1 MPLPLVFIG
10 IAVATGATGAGATV
24 KAGVDH
30 SKAKKINTNTEERIT
45 YAANRLNDLRG
56 QCGEAL
62 QHLGEEKLFV
72 LSGSITSFLDSFSK
86 IKNVD
91 FADSEGLSEL
101 NKFHVDETTFEEI
114 GELGHF
120 AASLAT
126 GSIAGAAGGAL
137 TALGAYSA
145 AATFATASTGTAIG
159 TLSGAAASNA
169 TLAFFGGG
177 SLASGGLGMA
187 GGTAVLGGLVAGP
200 ALLVMGVIT
209 GVTAEKG
216 LEDAKKHAAEADVI
230 CEQLEIGVV
239 QCVGIRRRTY
249 MFHNL
254 LARLDAQ
261 FLPLIHAMEEIIAS
275 EGTNYATYKPE
286 SKRTIAAVASTAVSI
301 KAILDTPIL
310 STDGA
315 LTEDAEVV
323 ATKLTKQL
331 ESTQHR

>member
-10 IAVATGATGAGATV
+10 IAAVTGATGAGATV

-30 SKAKKINTNTEERIT
+30 SKAKKINANSEERIA
-45 YAANRLNDLRG
+45 YAANRLNVLRE
-56 QCGEAL
+56 QCGDAL
-62 QHLGEEKLFV
+62 QNLGEEKLFV
-72 LSGSITSFLDSFSK
+72 LSGSIAAFLDTFSK

-91 FADSEGLSEL
+91 FADSEGLWEL
-101 NKFHVDETTFEEI
+101 SKFHVDETTFEEI

-120 AASLAT
+120 AVSLAA
-126 GSIAGAAGGAL
+126 GSVVGAAGGAL

-177 SLASGGLGMA
+177 SLATGGLGMA

-230 CEQLEIGVV
+230 CEQLETGII
-239 QCVGIRRRTY
+239 QCIGIRRRTY

-261 FLPLIHAMEEIIAS
+261 FLPLIHAMEEVVAR
-275 EGTNYATYKPE
+275 EGNNYAVYKPE
-286 SKRTIAAVASTAVSI
+286 SKKIIAAVASTAVSI

-310 STDGA
+310 SADGT
-315 LTEDAEVV
+315 LTNESKAVNHR
-323 ATKLTKQL
+323 LMNQL
-331 ESTQHR
+331 N

>member
-1 MPLPLVFIG
+1 MPLPLIFIG
-10 IAVATGATGAGATV
+10 IAVVTGATGAGATV

-30 SKAKKINTNTEERIT
+30 SKAKKINANTEERIA
-45 YAANRLNDLRG
+45 YAANRLDTLRQ
-56 QCGEAL
+56 QCGDAL
-62 QHLGEEKLFV
+62 QRLGEEKLFV
-72 LSGSITSFLDSFSK
+72 LSNSITSFLDTFTK

-101 NKFHVDETTFEEI
+101 SKFHVDETTFAEI

-126 GSIAGAAGGAL
+126 GSIAGVAGGAL

-145 AATFATASTGTAIG
+145 AATFATASTGTAIS

-209 GVTAEKG
+209 GVTAEKC

-230 CEQLEIGVV
+230 CEQLETGVI
-239 QCVGIRRRTY
+239 QCIGIRRRTY

-254 LARLDAQ
+254 LARLDAH
-261 FLPLIHAMEEIIAS
+261 FLPLIHAMEEVVAN
-275 EGTNYATYKPE
+275 EGTNYAAYKPE
-286 SKRTIAAVASTAVSI
+286 SKRIIASVASIAVSI

-310 STDGA
+310 TADGTLTNESKTVEDKITLRLTD
-315 LTEDAEVV
+315 
-323 ATKLTKQL
+323 
-331 ESTQHR
+331 

>member
-45 YAANRLNDLRG
+45 YAANRLNDLRR

-101 NKFHVDETTFEEI
+101 NKFHVDKTTFEEI

-275 EGTNYATYKPE
+275 EGTNYATYNPE

-310 STDGA
+310 SVD
-315 LTEDAEVV
+315 V
-323 ATKLTKQL
+323 A
-331 ESTQHR
+331 

>member
-1 MPLPLVFIG
+1 MPLPLIFIG
-10 IAVATGATGAGATV
+10 IAVVTGATGAGATV

-30 SKAKKINTNTEERIT
+30 SKAKKINANTEERIA
-45 YAANRLNDLRG
+45 YAANRLDTLRQ
-56 QCGEAL
+56 QCGDAL
-62 QHLGEEKLFV
+62 QRLGEEKLFV
-72 LSGSITSFLDSFSK
+72 LSNSITSFLDTFTK

-101 NKFHVDETTFEEI
+101 SKFHVDETTFAEI

-126 GSIAGAAGGAL
+126 GSIAGVAGGAL

-145 AATFATASTGTAIG
+145 AATFATASTGTAIS

-209 GVTAEKG
+209 GVTAEKC

-230 CEQLEIGVV
+230 CEQLETGVI
-239 QCVGIRRRTY
+239 QCIGIRRRTY

-254 LARLDAQ
+254 LARLDAH
-261 FLPLIHAMEEIIAS
+261 FLPLIHAMEEVVAN
-275 EGTNYATYKPE
+275 EGTNYAAYTPE
-286 SKRTIAAVASTAVSI
+286 SKRIIASVASTAVSI

-310 STDGA
+310 TADGTLTNESKTVEDKITLRLTD
-315 LTEDAEVV
+315 
-323 ATKLTKQL
+323 
-331 ESTQHR
+331 

>member
-1 MPLPLVFIG
+1 MPLPLIFIG
-10 IAVATGATGAGATV
+10 IAVVTGATGAGATV

-30 SKAKKINTNTEERIT
+30 SKAKKINANTEERIA
-45 YAANRLNDLRG
+45 YAANRLDTVRQ
-56 QCGEAL
+56 QCGDAL
-62 QHLGEEKLFV
+62 QRLGEEKLFV
-72 LSGSITSFLDSFSK
+72 LSNSITSFLDTFTK

-101 NKFHVDETTFEEI
+101 SKFHVDETTFAEI

-126 GSIAGAAGGAL
+126 GSIAGVAGGAL

-145 AATFATASTGTAIG
+145 AATFATASTGTAIS

-209 GVTAEKG
+209 GVTAEKC

-230 CEQLEIGVV
+230 CEQLESGVI
-239 QCVGIRRRTY
+239 QCIGIRRRTY

-254 LARLDAQ
+254 LARLDAH
-261 FLPLIHAMEEIIAS
+261 FLPLIHAMEEVVAN
-275 EGTNYATYKPE
+275 EGTNYAAYKPE
-286 SKRTIAAVASTAVSI
+286 SKRIIASVASTAVSI

-310 STDGA
+310 TADGTLTNESKTVEDKITLRLTD
-315 LTEDAEVV
+315 
-323 ATKLTKQL
+323 
-331 ESTQHR
+331 

>member
-1 MPLPLVFIG
+1 MPLPLIFIG
-10 IAVATGATGAGATV
+10 IAVVTGATGAGATV

-30 SKAKKINTNTEERIT
+30 SKAKKINANTEERIA
-45 YAANRLNDLRG
+45 YAANRLDTLRQ
-56 QCGEAL
+56 QCGDAL
-62 QHLGEEKLFV
+62 QRLGEEKLFV
-72 LSGSITSFLDSFSK
+72 LSNSITSFLDTFTK

-101 NKFHVDETTFEEI
+101 SKFHVDETTFAEI

-126 GSIAGAAGGAL
+126 GSIAGLAGGAL

-145 AATFATASTGTAIG
+145 AATFATASTGTAIS

-209 GVTAEKG
+209 GVTAEKC

-230 CEQLEIGVV
+230 CEQLETGVI
-239 QCVGIRRRTY
+239 QCIGIRRRTY

-254 LARLDAQ
+254 LARLDAH
-261 FLPLIHAMEEIIAS
+261 FLPLIHAMEEVVAN
-275 EGTNYATYKPE
+275 EGTNYAAYKPE
-286 SKRTIAAVASTAVSI
+286 SKRIIASVASTAVSI

-310 STDGA
+310 TADGTLTNESKTVEDKITLRLTD
-315 LTEDAEVV
+315 
-323 ATKLTKQL
+323 
-331 ESTQHR
+331 

>member
-1 MPLPLVFIG
+1 MPLPLIFIG
-10 IAVATGATGAGATV
+10 IAVVTGATGAGATV

-30 SKAKKINTNTEERIT
+30 SKAKKINANTEERLA
-45 YAANRLNDLRG
+45 YAANRLDTLRQ
-56 QCGEAL
+56 QCGDAL
-62 QHLGEEKLFV
+62 QRLGEEKLFV
-72 LSGSITSFLDSFSK
+72 LSNSITSFLDTFTK

-101 NKFHVDETTFEEI
+101 SKFHVDETTFAEI

-126 GSIAGAAGGAL
+126 GSIAGVAGGAL

-145 AATFATASTGTAIG
+145 AATFATASTGTAIS

-209 GVTAEKG
+209 GVTAEKC

-230 CEQLEIGVV
+230 CEQLETGVI
-239 QCVGIRRRTY
+239 QCIGIRRRTY

-254 LARLDAQ
+254 LARLDAH
-261 FLPLIHAMEEIIAS
+261 FLPLIHAMEEVVAN
-275 EGTNYATYKPE
+275 EGTNYAAYKPE
-286 SKRTIAAVASTAVSI
+286 SKRIIASVASTAVSI

-310 STDGA
+310 TADGTLTNESKTVEDKITLRLTD
-315 LTEDAEVV
+315 
-323 ATKLTKQL
+323 
-331 ESTQHR
+331 

>member
-10 IAVATGATGAGATV
+10 IAVVTGATGAGATV

-30 SKAKKINTNTEERIT
+30 SKAKKINANTEERIT
-45 YAANRLNDLRG
+45 YAANRLNILRE

-72 LSGSITSFLDSFSK
+72 LSGSIASFLDTFTK

-101 NKFHVDETTFEEI
+101 SKFHVDETTFEEI

-120 AASLAT
+120 AASLAA

-145 AATFATASTGTAIG
+145 AATFATASTGTAIS

-177 SLASGGLGMA
+177 SLATGGLGMA

-209 GVTAEKG
+209 GLTAEKG

-230 CEQLEIGVV
+230 CEELETGVV
-239 QCVGIRRRTY
+239 QCISIRRRTY

-254 LARLDAQ
+254 LARLDAY
-261 FLPLIHAMEEIIAS
+261 FLPLIHAMEEIVEKEGIDYSTYSTESRKIIAS
-275 EGTNYATYKPE
+275 AAATA
-286 SKRTIAAVASTAVSI
+286 ISI
-301 KAILDTPIL
+301 KAVLDTPIL
-310 STDGA
+310 TADGA
-315 LTEDAEVV
+315 VTDESETVTV
-323 ATKLTKQL
+323 KLI
-331 ESTQHR
+331 ESIG